1 VSVEPENRLDG
12 VTEEAVDT
20 GRVVGAVVLVA
31 EDGAMTYRRAAG
43 LADREARRPMEEDAI
58 FRLASVSKPMVA
70 ATALALIERG
80 ALALDE
86 PVTRWLPDFRPRL
99 RDGTTPKI
107 TLRHLLTHTSGLGYG
122 DLAPDDPYRPAGISG
137 GLDQPG
143 LGMAEN
149 LRRIAS
155 VPLYFAPG
163 TAWRYG
169 VNIDVLGAVI
179 EQATGGRL
187 GDAVAKFVTRPLGM
201 TDTGFTVADQSRLA
215 TPYAE
220 GVPPN
225 AMGAACEVVGE
236 LGRGT
241 FFVPDRIF
249 DPASFHS
256 GGAGM
261 AGSAPDFMRFL
272 EAIRTGGAP
281 ILKPE
286 TVDLAARNHIGDLAR
301 EEKDAGWRFGLI
313 SAVLADP
320 AAAQTPQSPGT
331 LQWGGIYGH
340 SWFIDRARKLSVV
353 AFTNTAVEGCLGE
366 FPKEIVRAVCG

>member
-1 VSVEPENRLDG
+1 MSLAARTD
-12 VTEEAVDT
+12 EAIDAAIAT
-20 GRVVGAVVLVA
+20 GRIVGAVVLVA
-31 EDGAMTYRRAAG
+31 QGGEIVYQRTVG
-43 LADREARRPMEEDAI
+43 LADREAGLPMREDAV

-70 ATALALIERG
+70 ATALALVERG
-80 ALALDE
+80 MLALDQ
-86 PVTRWLPDFRPRL
+86 PVTRWLPDFKPKL
-99 RDGTTPKI
+99 KDGSTPTI
-107 TLRHLLTHTSGLGYG
+107 TLRQLLTHTSGLGYG
-122 DLAPDDPYRPAGISG
+122 DLVPGDPYRPAGISG
-137 GLDQPG
+137 GLAQPG

-169 VNIDVLGAVI
+169 VNIDVLGGVI
-179 EQATGGRL
+179 EQATGDRL
-187 GDAVAKFVTRPLGM
+187 GDAVATYVTGPLGM
-201 TDTGFTVADQSRLA
+201 QDTGFAVADRSRLA

-225 AMGAACEVVGE
+225 AMGEAYEVAGE

-241 FFVPDRIF
+241 YFVPDRIF

-261 AGSAPDFMRFL
+261 VGTAPDFMRFL
-272 EAIRTGGAP
+272 EAIRAGGAP
-281 ILKPE
+281 ILKTE
-286 TVDLAARNHIGDLAR
+286 TMELAARNHIGDLPR

-320 AAAQTPQSPGT
+320 AAADTPQSPGT

-340 SWFIDRARKLSVV
+340 SWFVDRARDLSVV

-366 FPKEIVRAVCG
+366 FPKEIVRAVYG

>member
-1 VSVEPENRLDG
+1 MTTMADRLNRTIDG
-12 VTEEAVDT
+12 AIAA
-20 GRVVGAVVLVA
+20 GRIVGAVVLVA
-31 EDGAMTYRRAAG
+31 RHGDVAFRRAAG
-43 LADREARRPMEEDAI
+43 LADRETARPMEEDAI

-70 ATALALIERG
+70 ATALALVERG
-80 ALALDE
+80 VLGLDE
-86 PVTRWLPDFRPRL
+86 PVTRWLPDFRPKL
-99 RDGTTPKI
+99 KDGTTPTI
-107 TLRHLLTHTSGLGYG
+107 TLRHLLTHISGLGYG
-122 DLAPDDPYRPAGISG
+122 DLAPGDPYRPAGISG
-137 GLDQPG
+137 GLEQPG
-143 LGMAEN
+143 LPTAEN

-187 GDAVAKFVTRPLGM
+187 GDAVASIVTRPLGM
-201 TDTGFTVADQSRLA
+201 NDTGFFVADRSRLA

-220 GVPPN
+220 GIPPN
-225 AMGAACEVVGE
+225 AIGDAYEVAGE

-241 FFVPDRIF
+241 YFVPDRIF

-261 AGSAPDFMRFL
+261 AGTAPDFLRFL
-272 EAIRTGGAP
+272 EAIRTGGGP

-286 TVDLAARNHIGDLAR
+286 TVELAARNHIGDLPR
-301 EEKDAGWRFGLI
+301 EEKDAGFRFGLI
-313 SAVLADP
+313 SGVLADP
-320 AAAQTPQSPGT
+320 AAAGSPQSPGT

-340 SWFIDRARKLSVV
+340 SWFVDRAAGLSVA
-353 AFTNTAVEGCLGE
+353 AFTNTAVEGCLGM
-366 FPKEIVRAVCG
+366 FPKEIVRAVYG

>member
-1 VSVEPENRLDG
+1 
-12 VTEEAVDT
+12 
-20 GRVVGAVVLVA
+20 
-31 EDGAMTYRRAAG
+31 MQ
-43 LADREARRPMEEDAI
+43 EDAI

-70 ATALALIERG
+70 ATAMALVDSG
-80 ALALDE
+80 TLALDE
-86 PVTRWLPDFRPRL
+86 PVPRWLPDFRPKL
-99 RDGTTPKI
+99 KDGTTPTI

-143 LGMAEN
+143 LAMAEN

-187 GDAVAKFVTRPLGM
+187 GDAVATYVTGPLGM
-201 TDTGFTVADQSRLA
+201 SDTGFTVADPARLA
-215 TPYAE
+215 APYAE
-220 GVPPN
+220 GIPPN
-225 AMGAACEVVGE
+225 AMGDACEVTGE

-241 FFVPDRIF
+241 YFVPGRIF
-249 DPASFHS
+249 DAASFHS

-261 AGSAPDFMRFL
+261 VGTAPDFLAFL
-272 EAIRTGGAP
+272 EAIRAGGGP

-286 TVDLAARNHIGDLAR
+286 TVELAARNHIGDLPR
-301 EEKDAGWRFGLI
+301 EEKDAGWRFGLM

-320 AAAQTPQSPGT
+320 AAAQSPQSPGT

-340 SWFIDRARKLSVV
+340 SWFIDRARDLSVV
-353 AFTNTAVEGCLGE
+353 AFTNTAVEGCLGA
-366 FPKEIVRAVCG
+366 FPKEIVRAACD